1 MPAGEIVR
9 GERTACRGAQNCRSN
24 QEIGGAKGHLTS
36 LAQASTPGRG
46 VLSPAGKLWPV
57 TNYCKDE
64 NTIKL

>member
-1 MPAGEIVR
+1 MLAGQIGR
-9 GERTACRGAQNCRSN
+9 GEGTGRGGAQNCRSN